1 MIINESKVSGE
12 TNFIGQN
19 FAAIVANNFQ
29 DLLDLLDEAR
39 MVHRL
44 GQLNMT
50 EVAGTLPHSL
60 RACLALELPVDGT
73 KKWVIEAAIAR
84 LGFILLHRLRIEN
97 MRDTHVLDFLWRHE
111 TELNLLHRLERRARV
126 GEVEVRHLAKFALS
140 RP

>member
-1 MIINESKVSGE
+1 VSGE

-39 MVHRL
+39 VVHRL

-50 EVAGTLPHSL
+50 KVAGALPHRL
-60 RACLALELPVDGT
+60 GARLALELPVDGT
-73 KKWVIEAAIAR
+73 KKWVHEAAIAR

-97 MRDTHVLDFLWRHE
+97 MRDAHVLDFLRRHE
-111 TELNLLHRLERRARV
+111 AELNLLHRLERRARM
-126 GEVEVRHLAKFALS
+126 GEVEVRHLAKFALF